1 MDTAIVVAIIGVIGG
16 VLADIGVF
24 IMWWVKRKADK
35 EDKKDA
41 FVVEVKERVSVLET
55 NQQGMEKSI
64 NELALVQKMTVD
76 GVSYI
81 VDGLETKKIL
91 NGTGKKYLKD
101 INNYY
106 KKKGFEALQFHSL
119 EAPKSS
125 VRKKAE

>member
-1 MDTAIVVAIIGVIGG
+1 MDASVIVSFISFLGMVVIWA
-16 VLADIGVF
+16 LN
-24 IMWWVKRKADK
+24 RKAVKADRRESK
-35 EDKKDA
+35 ND
-41 FVVEVKERVSVLET
+41 EVDQRLTALEN

-119 EAPKSS
+119 EAPKPS

>member
-24 IMWWVKRKADK
+24 LMWVIKRKADK
-35 EDKKDA
+35 DDKKESFAD
-41 FVVEVKERVSVLET
+41 EMKHRVTVLEA
-55 NQQGMEKSI
+55 NQLGMEKSI

-106 KKKGFEALQFHSL
+106 RTKGFEALQFHSL
-119 EAPKSS
+119 ETPKPS
-125 VRKKAE
+125 VHKKAE